1 MSMKLTDAETTQL
14 RFPVGTRVECNC
26 GQWKAGTIVKHF
38 YTQSSFAEGMCVPY
52 QVKLDDGKL
61 IFAPQDKDG
70 VVRLLVGEPDAD
82 IDPDEYMDEE
92 VPDAEKL
99 PVTVITGFLGSGK
112 TTLINHILTNKEGI
126 KVCVIENE
134 FGSVDI
140 DTSLVKE
147 NMNVAEEVV
156 SLDNGCACCTVRG
169 DLLKTLVSL
178 KDRRKDF
185 DLVILETT
193 GMANP
198 APVVAT
204 FTQDARI
211 ANNFRVDGIVCL
223 VDCKHVRA
231 HLEEVKAE
239 DAVNEA
245 VCQVAFA
252 DRILLNK
259 IDLVTKTELAEL
271 KETILSIN
279 SFAELYETERSKV
292 SLDKVMNLSSFSIER
307 MNAKLDEYDIDVG
320 DPDAGGAGSSTEH
333 GHDEAPS
340 SSAHEHGH
348 AEAAGGSGA
357 HQSEHGHHEN
367 EHGHAETEHGHAEGG
382 HAAADCDVCDA
393 EPGGAAGGAHEHGH
407 GGPEKKTRKKKHDLS
422 GVGSL
427 GLTADQPLISAEFNK
442 FMSDLLRVKSKDLY
456 RSKGVLAFV
465 EEGDARFV
473 FQGVHEQIQ
482 YTQAIEPWAEGEPK
496 ISKCVFIGRDLDHNE
511 LRAGWARC
519 ISGAKPEEVKKGFL
533 SNLLG

>member
-1 MSMKLTDAETTQL
+1 MSMKLADVESTQL

-26 GQWKAGTIVKHF
+26 GSWKAGTVIKHF

-70 VVRLLVGEPDAD
+70 VIRLLLKEPDMGD
-82 IDPDEYMDEE
+82 YDPDEFVDDE

-112 TTLINHILTNKEGI
+112 TTLINHILSNKEGI

-169 DLLKTLVSL
+169 DLMKALVQL

-204 FTQDARI
+204 FTQDPRI

-223 VDCKHVRA
+223 VDCKHVGA
-231 HLEEVKAE
+231 HLAE
-239 DAVNEA
+239 DRGEEAVNEA

-259 IDLVTKTELAEL
+259 IDLVTKNELMEL
-271 KETILSIN
+271 KETINSIN

-307 MNAKLDEYDIDVG
+307 MNAKLDEFDIDVG
-320 DPDAGGAGSSTEH
+320 EPVAAGASSSTEH
-333 GHDEAPS
+333 GHDEAPTDA
-340 SSAHEHGH
+340 AHEHGH
-348 AEAAGGSGA
+348 AEPSHEHG
-357 HQSEHGHHEN
+357 HVESEHGHAD
-367 EHGHAETEHGHAEGG
+367 G
-382 HAAADCDVCDA
+382 AADCDVCVV
-393 EPGGAAGGAHEHGH
+393 EEGGGSSSGHEHDHAAGG
-407 GGPEKKTRKKKHDLS
+407 EKKRKKKHDLS

-427 GLTADQPLISAEFNK
+427 GLTADAPLISAEFNK
-442 FMSDLLRVKSKDLY
+442 FMSDLLRTKAKDLY

-465 EEGDARFV
+465 EEGNAKFV

-482 YTQAIEPWAEGEPK
+482 YTQALDPWDESQKPWV
-496 ISKCVFIGRDLDHNE
+496 SKCVFIGRDLDHDQ
-511 LRAGWARC
+511 LREGWARC
-519 ISGAKPEEVKKGFL
+519 ISGAKPDEAKKGFL

>member
-1 MSMKLTDAETTQL
+1 MPARS
-14 RFPVGTRVECNC
+14 
-26 GQWKAGTIVKHF
+26 GQWKPGTVVKHF
-38 YTQSSFAEGMCVPY
+38 YTQSSFPEGMCVPY

-70 VVRLLVGEPDAD
+70 VVRKLLVEPSATELDD
-82 IDPDEYMDEE
+82 DEFMDEE
-92 VPDAEKL
+92 VLDSDKL
-99 PVTVITGFLGSGK
+99 PVTVVTGFLGSGK

-169 DLLKTLVSL
+169 DLLKALVNL
-178 KDRRKDF
+178 KDRRKEF
-185 DLVILETT
+185 DLVLLETT

-204 FTQDARI
+204 FTQDPRV

-231 HLEEVKAE
+231 HLEEVKAD

-259 IDLVTKTELAEL
+259 VDLVTKQELSDL
-271 KETILSIN
+271 KETIASIN

-292 SLDKVMNLSSFSIER
+292 NLDKVMNLSAFSIER
-307 MNAKLDEYDIDVG
+307 MNAKLDEFEIDVSV
-320 DPDAGGAGSSTEH
+320 PEAAAGSSNEH
-333 GHDEAPS
+333 GHDDAAA
-340 SSAHEHGH
+340 SAHEHGH
-348 AEAAGGSGA
+348 AEQPAAD
-357 HQSEHGHHEN
+357 Q
-367 EHGHAETEHGHAEGG
+367 EHGHAESG
-382 HAAADCDVCDA
+382 
-393 EPGGAAGGAHEHGH
+393 HEHGH
-407 GGPEKKTRKKKHDLS
+407 GGAADDCDVCKEEEDGEAGSGHEHDHVSSAQPARRKKKHDLS

-427 GLTADQPLISAEFNK
+427 GLTADRPLVSGEFNR
-442 FMSDLLRVKSKDLY
+442 FMSDLLRHKARDLY

-465 EEGDARFV
+465 EEGDAKFV

-482 YTQAIEPWAEGEPK
+482 YTQALEPWNPDEPRV
-496 ISKCVFIGRDLDHNE
+496 SKCVFIGRELDHDE
-511 LRAGWARC
+511 LRKGWAKC
-519 ISGAKPEEVKKGFL
+519 ISGAQPDNEPKKGFL